1 MLVVITYQRI
11 ALENVSRMSVM
22 IFPDWRPSPAHS
34 PSGTSIL
41 GAAALVLLL
50 TSCGGPPPGDEP
62 TGADAEDAWTVAA
75 PADPLD
81 RTIAHIYAS
90 ALSSRD
96 VPTLVVDEP
105 WRGAEG
111 AEEEAGAVESQ
122 LPLEIPGL
130 ASGEDPEDGSEL
142 IIMRTSWLAHYAD
155 PEAIDGLTSSPEI
168 LDAAEDRMG
177 DPETDSGASAELLD
191 PSAATQPASLAITT
205 VTAEQED
212 IDTAPDAASESLEAA
227 CDGLELGT
235 SSSLAHEVPDGDSPE
250 TDPARSVEEVLEA
263 DYDCEPESVVVAED
277 DDLMSQLIRGELDG
291 ALVPSTYPGILDHA
305 LIALDDTEE
314 AFPEEQ
320 FVPVAAAEIA
330 EEAPDVTGEVAQRLD
345 DDAIATLRRLL
356 EGPDALAPAQA
367 AEYWL
372 IEEGLIAEPED
383 WG

>member
-1 MLVVITYQRI
+1 
-11 ALENVSRMSVM
+11 MSVM
-22 IFPDWRPSPAHS
+22 NFPDRRPSPAHS
-34 PSGTSIL
+34 PSGTSLL
-41 GAAALVLLL
+41 GAAALVLL

-62 TGADAEDAWTVAA
+62 TGADAEDAWKIAA

-96 VPTLVVDEP
+96 APTLVADEP
-105 WRGAEG
+105 WRGAED
-111 AEEEAGAVESQ
+111 AGADAGAAGSQ
-122 LPLEIPGL
+122 PPLEIPGL
-130 ASGEDPEDGSEL
+130 ASGDDPGDGSEL

-155 PEAIDGLTSSPEI
+155 PEAIDGLRSSPEI
-168 LDAAEDRMG
+168 LEAAEDRME
-177 DPETDSGASAELLD
+177 DPETDSEPSAELLA

-212 IDTAPDAASESLEAA
+212 IDTAPDAASESVEAA
-227 CDGLELGT
+227 CDGLELGA
-235 SSSLAHEVPDGDSPE
+235 SRSLATGAPGGDSTE
-250 TDPARSVEEVLEA
+250 VDSARSVEEALIT

-277 DDLMSQLIRGELDG
+277 DDLISQLVRGEIDG
-291 ALVPSTYPGILDHA
+291 ALVPSTHPGIVDHA

-330 EEAPDVTGEVAQRLD
+330 EETPDITGEVAQRLD
-345 DDAIATLRRLL
+345 DDAVVTIRRLL
-356 EGPDALAPAQA
+356 EGPDALTPAQA

-372 IEEGLIAEPED
+372 VEEGLIAEPEG